1 VYNAPQYS
9 SLYDHLLVSEKE
21 KTDPLVREELTF
33 DLSTTPV
40 LSVPRY
46 FLNQRRSAS
55 TRRPASVEETKDERL
70 RGAVVS
76 SAYGL
81 RKVSINISKLFG
93 SLDVMHGVI
102 SAKPAMSIEP
112 QYQLHP
118 VETFR

>member
-1 VYNAPQYS
+1 MYNAPQYS

-55 TRRPASVEETKDERL
+55 TRRPASVEEAKDERL

-81 RKVSINISKLFG
+81 RKVSIIILKLFN
-93 SLDVMHGVI
+93 SLEVIHGVI
-102 SAKPAMSIEP
+102 CANPTISIEP
-112 QYQLHP
+112 RHQLHP